1 MSRPNRTWRGTELAT
16 QSILDAMQVLQETVA
31 RLEQITAM
39 SNITLQE
46 IDAAC
51 QLTNQLLSQLID
63 EVHSIP

>member
-1 MSRPNRTWRGTELAT
+1 
-16 QSILDAMQVLQETVA
+16 MQVLQETVA

-63 EVHSIP
+63 QVHSIP